1 DAGAPVDVNGANRSG
16 CATVTQVPTAVVIST
31 ANTSCRRPAT
41 ALPSSISSSISASGG
56 SEAFGLDRSWLV
68 PEPHE
73 RLGHG
78 LDERRRPA
86 GEETRL
92 LGWSGRDLGQH
103 LGVDASPAARPPGR
117 LRIGQRVRDRE
128 AVAAQVFELVAID
141 EIVLAACG
149 VEQACFG
156 VVA

>member
-1 DAGAPVDVNGANRSG
+1 MGPAAPQLA
-16 CATVTQVPTAVVIST
+16 QVPTAVVIST
-31 ANTSCRRPAT
+31 ANTSCSRPAT
-41 ALPSSISSSISASGG
+41 ALPSSISSSISASCG
-56 SEAFGLDRSWLV
+56 SEAFGLDRSRLV
-68 PEPHE
+68 SEPHE

-103 LGVDASPAARPPGR
+103 LGVDTSRVAFPPGR
-117 LRIGQRVRDRE
+117 LQIGQRVRDRE
-128 AVAAQVFELVAID
+128 AVAAQGFELVSID

-149 VEQACFG
+149 VVQERTG
-156 VVA
+156 VVSVGCAWLV